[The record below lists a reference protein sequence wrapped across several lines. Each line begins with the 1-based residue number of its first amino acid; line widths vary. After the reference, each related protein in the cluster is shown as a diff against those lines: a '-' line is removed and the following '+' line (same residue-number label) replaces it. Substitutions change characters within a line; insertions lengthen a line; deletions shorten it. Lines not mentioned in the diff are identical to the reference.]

1 LYRQKSQSNPRIK
14 ASKEYNGV
22 PGGEFSNPKLSVE
35 ELSSHLAM
43 SRNSLYTKLLELTG
57 ETPRSTHSFTKAGK
71 SSRFIGEEQDDR
83 SSNGFLRWIFYAE
96 LFRQII

>member
-1 LYRQKSQSNPRIK
+1 VAIESEDEKLLKNIVVYLEENLT
-14 ASKEYNGV
+14 
-22 PGGEFSNPKLSVE
+22 NPKLSVE